1 MERERERRG
10 TERERYEESLRER
23 WESEWMREKGKVP
36 GKQICRNCMP
46 TMNVN
51 TL

>member
-1 MERERERRG
+1 MGERKRETVKEREKD
-10 TERERYEESLRER
+10 EEKGR
-23 WESEWMREKGKVP
+23 KGKVLE
-36 GKQICRNCMP
+36 KQMFRNCMP